1 MYIYTCIRTF
11 NEDNSILWSFSP
23 LVFFLLFFLLSL
35 CATMAKKM
43 LLEHYRCAGVIFL
56 GGV

>member
-1 MYIYTCIRTF
+1 MYMYTF
-11 NEDNSILWSFSP
+11 NEDNSILSSFSP
-23 LVFFLLFFLLSL
+23 LLFLLFFLLSL

-43 LLEHYRCAGVIFL
+43 LLEHYRCAGVIL

>member
-11 NEDNSILWSFSP
+11 NEDNSILSSFSP
-23 LVFFLLFFLLSL
+23 LLFLLFFFLLSL

-43 LLEHYRCAGVIFL
+43 LLEHYRCAGVIL
-56 GGV
+56 SGV